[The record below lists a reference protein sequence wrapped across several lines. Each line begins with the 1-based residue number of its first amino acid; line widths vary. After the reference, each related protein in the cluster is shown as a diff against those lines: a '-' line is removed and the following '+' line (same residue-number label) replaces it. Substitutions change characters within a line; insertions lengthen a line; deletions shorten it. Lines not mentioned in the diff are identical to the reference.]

1 MKTTIPRIKTSIG
14 RPRRRLR
21 SSFILIALALGSFA
35 LAQRVQAVSPPPD
48 GGYPGGNTAEGQNA
62 LFSLTTGTYNTAV
75 GLFSLESNA
84 TGNFNTAIG
93 AGALFATTADENTAT
108 GAGAL
113 FSNTEGEA
121 NAANGAFALFNNTE
135 GSNNTADGFEAL
147 FTNTTG
153 QNNTATGAQT
163 LFFNDGDPTN
173 NEGSENSAFGN
184 SALFSNTTGYANS
197 AFGAGALGSNN
208 SGSFNTANGFLAL
221 SVSFALGDGT
231 VATGSNNTATGAFAL
246 GNITEGSSNTA
257 LGADAGS
264 AVTTASNVIC
274 IGRIAG
280 ENTDNSC
287 FIDNIYSNIQPVIDT
302 DPDYVTI
309 TSSGRLG
316 RSNLNGSS
324 RRFKHDIQPMDKASE
339 VIFALKPVSFRYN
352 KEYDA
357 TQRPSFGLIAEEVAE
372 VAHDL
377 VGRNKKGEP
386 ESVRYEQINAM
397 LLNEFLKEHKKVRQ
411 LEMAVAQQRN
421 DFDATIA
428 ELKKEIA
435 NVVARSKDQDAKIQK
450 VGAQVELNRA
460 VWRKVANK

>member
-1 MKTTIPRIKTSIG
+1 MVRC
-14 RPRRRLR
+14 
-21 SSFILIALALGSFA
+21 
-35 LAQRVQAVSPPPD
+35 
-48 GGYPGGNTAEGQNA
+48 
-62 LFSLTTGTYNTAV
+62 
-75 GLFSLESNA
+75 
-84 TGNFNTAIG
+84 
-93 AGALFATTADENTAT
+93 
-108 GAGAL
+108 
-113 FSNTEGEA
+113 
-121 NAANGAFALFNNTE
+121 ALFNNTE
-135 GSNNTADGFEAL
+135 GSNNAANGFEAL
-147 FTNTTG
+147 FTNRTG
-153 QNNTATGAQT
+153 QNNTATGAQA

-184 SALFSNTTGYANS
+184 NALFSNTTGYANS

-280 ENTDNSC
+280 ENIDNTC
-287 FIDNIYSNIQPVIDT
+287 FIDNIYSNIQPVIGT

-324 RRFKHDIQPMDKASE
+324 RRFKHDIKPMDKASE

-357 TQRPSFGLIAEEVAE
+357 TQRLSFGLIAEEVAQ
-372 VAHDL
+372 VDPAL
-377 VGRNKKGEP
+377 VGRNRKGEP
-386 ESVRYEQINAM
+386 EAVRYEQINAM
-397 LLNEFLKEHKKVRQ
+397 LLNEFLKESQKGAAAGGR
-411 LEMAVAQQRN
+411 LRTTAQRFRGN
-421 DFDATIA
+421 D
-428 ELKKEIA
+428 
-435 NVVARSKDQDAKIQK
+435 R
-450 VGAQVELNRA
+450 
-460 VWRKVANK
+460 

>member
-1 MKTTIPRIKTSIG
+1 MNTKSTIPRITTPIG
-14 RPRRRLR
+14 RPFLR
-21 SSFILIALALGSFA
+21 SALILIGLVLACIALPDRA
-35 LAQRVQAVSPPPD
+35 QAVSPAPD
-48 GGYPGGNTAEGQNA
+48 GGYPGGNTAEGQSA
-62 LFSLTTGTYNTAV
+62 LLSLTTGGFNTAV
-75 GLFSLESNA
+75 GLFSLRSNA
-84 TGNFNTAIG
+84 TGNFNTATG
-93 AGALFATTADENTAT
+93 AGTLFATIADENTAT

-113 FSNTEGEA
+113 FSNIEGEA
-121 NAANGAFALFNNTE
+121 NAADGAFALFNNTE
-135 GSNNTADGFEAL
+135 GSNNAANGFEAL
-147 FTNTTG
+147 FTNRTG
-153 QNNTATGAQT
+153 QNNTATGAQA

-184 SALFSNTTGYANS
+184 NALFSNTTGYANS

-280 ENTDNSC
+280 ENIDHSC
-287 FIDNIYSNIQPVIDT
+287 FIGNIYSNVQPVIGIN
-302 DPDYVTI
+302 PDYVTI
-309 TSSGRLG
+309 DSNGRLG

-352 KEYDA
+352 QEYDA
-357 TQRPSFGLIAEEVAE
+357 TQRLSFGLIAEEVEEADP
-372 VAHDL
+372 DL
-377 VGRNKKGEP
+377 VGRNRKGEP

-397 LLNEFLKEHKKVRQ
+397 LLNEFLKEHRKVPELQATAEEQQKRMQ
-411 LEMAVAQQRN
+411 IVMARLEEQAA
-421 DFDATIA
+421 D
-428 ELKKEIA
+428 
-435 NVVARSKDQDAKIQK
+435 IQK
-450 VGAQVELNRA
+450 IGSKIDLNKVEPRT
-460 VWRKVANK
+460 VASN